1 MSHKYHFV
9 LRKKLKY
16 RIEKESKSHNISVS
30 KQIRNIFGEMK
41 FEMEQIQLKS
51 RPMYFSYNFIKA
63 DCDIY
68 AYLDEECYLFIA
80 NIQDSLKT
88 FSKAQIVRYILEL
101 YYELKDTCS
110 NNKLKILLA
119 NYKEIW
125 EKEKKSKGI
134 WEKSHMLQNY
144 SDPYVVF
151 VYSKT
156 HELQKALLL

>member
-9 LRKKLKY
+9 LSKKLKY
-16 RIEKESKSHNISVS
+16 RIEKEAKNHDISVS
-30 KQIRNIFGEMK
+30 KQIRKIFEEMK

-51 RPMYFSYNFIKA
+51 PPRYFSYNFIKA
-63 DCDIY
+63 DSEIF

-101 YYELKDTCS
+101 YYELKNTCG

-119 NYKEIW
+119 NYKELWEREKRSKRIW
-125 EKEKKSKGI
+125 D
-134 WEKSHMLQNY
+134 KSHMLQNY
-144 SDPYVVF
+144 SEPYLVF
-151 VYSKT
+151 TYTKT